1 NRIPL
6 SQCAE
11 KGVPAAPEDPSPPP
25 RAGRGS
31 PDGHASNSRAGR
43 GSPADMPFSRAGR
56 GLKGSSSPARGEG
69 VKTAVPHLVRKEGV
83 PPTCL
88 SPSGERLKGSSSQ
101 LGERHG
107 RPGLPLPAQ
116 PARGEAEKRLP
127 LPARGEGWGEGYA
140 PFGERAGV
148 RGTFSCALEV

>member
-1 NRIPL
+1 HQVAWYTRSCRSWKPRCARGNVGAFNWWSETL
-6 SQCAE
+6 SSEQASRE
-11 KGVPAAPEDPSPPP
+11 RPGSPPRGHSGERKWSTTRMLKKAYQPLPKTPHP
-25 RAGRGS
+25 R
-31 PDGHASNSRAGR
+31 PL
-43 GSPADMPFSRAGR
+43 PE
-56 GLKGSSSPARGEG
+56 RGEG
-69 VKTAVPHLVRKEGV
+69 VQTAMPPIPERGEGV

-127 LPARGEGWGEGYA
+127 LPA
-140 PFGERAGV
+140 
-148 RGTFSCALEV
+148 